1 MDQKII
7 LIIGQDR
14 IRKTKISTILQ
25 QCELADFE
33 YIHFS
38 SIYKAK
44 AAISECPPCLVLV
57 HVKRK
62 KEVIDFSGY
71 MQKNHARVPIILIMT
86 TDRSTTQ
93 TLMEKGAHHLMYLE
107 HVNQVSLMHVVL
119 AAIEQK
125 RVENE
130 LRSRDAILQAVN
142 YAAEVFLSRL
152 DWESRINDVLARL
165 GSATGSDHVYI
176 YKNEIR
182 QEVGLVSILQ
192 AEWITTGVQPLKGF
206 LEASGN
212 EYWASG
218 FQRWVEVLKRGEMI
232 FGNVLDLPPEEQ
244 PHLLKIGV
252 RSLAVVP
259 IFTDQLWWGF
269 IGYDQCCQGKNW
281 SSIEVDALKTAAKIL
296 GAAIARQD
304 AETRL
309 THLATHDYLTN
320 LPNRM
325 LLEDRFVLAVAR
337 AERSGKKFGI
347 IAIDLDKF
355 KLVNDAHGHPFGD
368 KVLVEVAWRLSEAV
382 RSSDTCARVGGDE
395 FTVLAEGINNKKDLR
410 RVMEKLAQSMEPEI
424 LIGEKQ
430 VFLTASMGA
439 SIYPNHGTQ
448 MEQLMKAADIAL
460 YQVKDA
466 YSGSKIFI
474 DEQISWL
481 KE

>member
-38 SIYKAK
+38 SINKAK

-71 MQKNHARVPIILIMT
+71 MQENHARVPIILIMT

-165 GSATGSDHVYI
+165 GSATGSDRVYI
-176 YKNEIR
+176 YKNEIH
-182 QEVGLVSILQ
+182 QEVGLVSKLQ
-192 AEWITTGVQPLKGF
+192 AEWTTTGVQPLKGF
-206 LEASGN
+206 SEASGN
-212 EYWASG
+212 EYRASG
-218 FQRWVEVLKRGEMI
+218 FQRWLEVLKRGEMI

-244 PHLLKIGV
+244 PHLLKMDV

-269 IGYDQCCQGKNW
+269 IGYDQCCQDKNW

-410 RVMEKLAQSMEPEI
+410 RVMEKLTQSMKPEI
-424 LIGEKQ
+424 SIDEKQ

-439 SIYPNHGTQ
+439 GIYPNHGTQ

-460 YQVKDA
+460 YQVKDV

>member
-1 MDQKII
+1 MDRKII
-7 LIIGQDR
+7 LIGQDQVGKIR
-14 IRKTKISTILQ
+14 ITAQLQ
-25 QCELADFE
+25 QCELTDFE

-38 SIYKAK
+38 SINKAK
-44 AAISECPPCLVLV
+44 AAISESPPCLVIM
-57 HVKRK
+57 HVRRK
-62 KEVIDFSGY
+62 ENVVDFSGY
-71 MQKNHARVPIILIMT
+71 MQENHARVPIILIMT
-86 TDRSTTQ
+86 TDYRTSQ
-93 TLMEKGAHHLMYLE
+93 ILMEKGVHHLMHPE
-107 HVNQVSLMHVVL
+107 HVNQISLMHVVL

-130 LRSRDAILQAVN
+130 LRSRDAIMQAVN

-152 DWESRINDVLARL
+152 DWGSRINGVLAGL
-165 GSATGSDHVYI
+165 GSATGSDRVYI
-176 YKNEIR
+176 YKNELH
-182 QEVGLVSILQ
+182 QEIGLVSVLE
-192 AEWITTGVQPLKGF
+192 AEWTSAGVQPMKDVT
-206 LEASGN
+206 ETSGN
-212 EYWASG
+212 EYQASG
-218 FQRWVEVLKRGEMI
+218 FQRWEEVLKRGEMI
-232 FGNVLDLPPEEQ
+232 YGSVLDLPPDEQ
-244 PHLLKIGV
+244 AHLLKLGV

-269 IGYDQCCQGKNW
+269 VGYDQCCQDKKW
-281 SSIEVDALKTAAKIL
+281 SLIEVDALKTAAKIL

-325 LLEDRFVLAVAR
+325 LLEDRFSLAVAR

-347 IAIDLDKF
+347 VAIDLDKF

-368 KVLVEVAWRLSEAV
+368 KVLIEVAWRLSEAV

-395 FTVLAEGINNKKDLR
+395 FTVIAEGMNNKKDLR
-410 RVMEKLAQSMEPEI
+410 RVMEKLTKSMKPEI
-424 LIGEKQ
+424 LIDGKQ
-430 VFLTASMGA
+430 VLLTASMGA

-460 YQVKDA
+460 YQVKDV

-474 DEQISWL
+474 DEQYSL
-481 KE
+481 LEE

>member
-1 MDQKII
+1 MDRKII
-7 LIIGQDR
+7 LIGQDR
-14 IRKTKISTILQ
+14 IRKTKISTLLQ
-25 QCELADFE
+25 QCELSDFE
-33 YIHFS
+33 YLHFS
-38 SIYKAK
+38 SINKAR
-44 AAISECPPCLVLV
+44 AAILECPPCLVLM
-57 HVKRK
+57 HVKK
-62 KEVIDFSGY
+62 KDKVVDFLGY
-71 MQKNHARVPIILIMT
+71 MRENHVCVPVILIMIS
-86 TDRSTTQ
+86 DRRTSQ
-93 TLMEKGAHHLMYLE
+93 TLMEKGVHHVIHPE
-107 HVNQVSLMHVVL
+107 HVNQVVLMQVIL

-130 LRSRDAILQAVN
+130 LRSRDAILQSVN

-165 GSATGSDHVYI
+165 GSATGSDRVYI
-176 YKNEIR
+176 YKNEMR
-182 QEVGLVSILQ
+182 QEVGLVSMLQ

-212 EYWASG
+212 EYRASG
-218 FQRWVEVLKRGEMI
+218 FQRWLEVLNRGEMI
-232 FGNVLDLPPEEQ
+232 YGSVLDLPTEEQ
-244 PHLLKIGV
+244 SHLLKMDV

-269 IGYDQCCQGKNW
+269 IGYDQCCQDKNW
-281 SSIEVDALKTAAKIL
+281 SSIEVNALKTAAKIL

-347 IAIDLDKF
+347 VAIDLDKF

-410 RVMEKLAQSMEPEI
+410 RVMEKLALSMKPEI
-424 LIGEKQ
+424 SIDGKQ

-460 YQVKDA
+460 YQVKDV

>member
-1 MDQKII
+1 M
-7 LIIGQDR
+7 
-14 IRKTKISTILQ
+14 
-25 QCELADFE
+25 
-33 YIHFS
+33 
-38 SIYKAK
+38 IY
-44 AAISECPPCLVLV
+44 
-57 HVKRK
+57 
-62 KEVIDFSGY
+62 
-71 MQKNHARVPIILIMT
+71 
-86 TDRSTTQ
+86 
-93 TLMEKGAHHLMYLE
+93 
-107 HVNQVSLMHVVL
+107 
-119 AAIEQK
+119 
-125 RVENE
+125 
-130 LRSRDAILQAVN
+130 
-142 YAAEVFLSRL
+142 
-152 DWESRINDVLARL
+152 
-165 GSATGSDHVYI
+165 GS
-176 YKNEIR
+176 
-182 QEVGLVSILQ
+182 
-192 AEWITTGVQPLKGF
+192 
-206 LEASGN
+206 
-212 EYWASG
+212 
-218 FQRWVEVLKRGEMI
+218 
-232 FGNVLDLPPEEQ
+232 VLDLPPEEQ
-244 PHLLKIGV
+244 AHLLKMDV

-259 IFTDQLWWGF
+259 IFTDQVWWGF
-269 IGYDQCCQGKNW
+269 IGYDQCRQDKKW

-337 AERSGKKFGI
+337 AKRSGKKFGI
-347 IAIDLDKF
+347 VTIDLDKF

-368 KVLVEVAWRLSEAV
+368 KVLVEVAWRFSEAI

-410 RVMEKLAQSMEPEI
+410 RVMEKISQSMKPEI
-424 LIGEKQ
+424 SINGKQ
-430 VFLTASMGA
+430 VILTASMGA

>member
-1 MDQKII
+1 MDRKII
-7 LIIGQDR
+7 LIGRDQVGKTR
-14 IRKTKISTILQ
+14 ISAQLQ
-25 QCELADFE
+25 QCELTDFE

-38 SIYKAK
+38 SINKAK
-44 AAISECPPCLVLV
+44 AAISECPPSLVLM

-62 KEVIDFSGY
+62 EKVVDFSGY
-71 MQKNHARVPIILIMT
+71 MQENHARVPIILIIA
-86 TDRSTTQ
+86 TDRRTSQ
-93 TLMEKGAHHLMYLE
+93 ILMERGVHHVMHPE
-107 HVNQVSLMHVVL
+107 HVNQVSLMHVIL

-142 YAAEVFLSRL
+142 CAAEVFLSRL
-152 DWESRINDVLARL
+152 DWESLINDVLARL
-165 GSATGSDHVYI
+165 GIATGSDRVYI
-176 YKNEIR
+176 YKNEMR
-182 QEVGLVSILQ
+182 QEIGLVSMLQ
-192 AEWITTGVQPLKGF
+192 AEWIAVGVQPLKD
-206 LEASGN
+206 LSEASGN
-212 EYWASG
+212 EYQESG
-218 FQRWVEVLKRGEMI
+218 FQRWLEVLKRGEMI
-232 FGNVLDLPPEEQ
+232 YGSVLDLPPEEQ
-244 PHLLKIGV
+244 AHLLKMDV

-269 IGYDQCCQGKNW
+269 IGYDQCCQDKKW

-347 IAIDLDKF
+347 VAIDLDKF

-410 RVMEKLAQSMEPEI
+410 RVLEKLTQSIKPEI
-424 LIGEKQ
+424 SIDGKR

-460 YQVKDA
+460 YQVKEA
-466 YSGSKIFI
+466 CSGSKIFI
-474 DEQISWL
+474 DGQISWL

>member
-1 MDQKII
+1 MDRKII
-7 LIIGQDR
+7 FIGQNRVGKIR
-14 IRKTKISTILQ
+14 ITAQLQ
-25 QCELADFE
+25 QCELTDFE

-38 SIYKAK
+38 SINKAK
-44 AAISECPPCLVLV
+44 AAISECPPSLVIM
-57 HVKRK
+57 HVRRK
-62 KEVIDFSGY
+62 EKVIDFLGY
-71 MQKNHARVPIILIMT
+71 MQENHVRVPIILIMI
-86 TDRSTTQ
+86 TDYRTSQ
-93 TLMEKGAHHLMYLE
+93 TLMEKGVHHLMHPK
-107 HVNQVSLMHVVL
+107 HVNQISLMQVVL

-152 DWESRINDVLARL
+152 DWGSRINSVLAGL
-165 GSATGSDHVYI
+165 GSATGSDRVYI
-176 YKNEIR
+176 YKNELH
-182 QEVGLVSILQ
+182 QEIGLVSVLE
-192 AEWITTGVQPLKGF
+192 AEWTTAGVQPMKDVTDT
-206 LEASGN
+206 SGN
-212 EYWASG
+212 EYQASG
-218 FQRWVEVLKRGEMI
+218 FQRWEEVLKRGEMI
-232 FGNVLDLPPEEQ
+232 YGSVLDLPPEEQ
-244 PHLLKIGV
+244 AHLLKMGV

-269 IGYDQCCQGKNW
+269 IGYDQCCQDKKW
-281 SSIEVDALKTAAKIL
+281 SPIEVDALKTAAKIL

-325 LLEDRFVLAVAR
+325 LLEDRFSLAVAR

-347 IAIDLDKF
+347 VAIDLDKF

-410 RVMEKLAQSMEPEI
+410 RVMEKLTKSLKPEI
-424 LIGEKQ
+424 LIDGKQ
-430 VFLTASMGA
+430 VLLTASMGA

-460 YQVKDA
+460 YQVKDV

-474 DEQISWL
+474 DEQYSL
-481 KE
+481 LEE

>member
-1 MDQKII
+1 MDRKII
-7 LIIGQDR
+7 LIGQDR
-14 IRKTKISTILQ
+14 IEKTNISTLLQ
-25 QCELADFE
+25 QCELTDFD

-44 AAISECPPCLVLV
+44 AAILERSPCLVLV

-62 KEVIDFSGY
+62 DKVVDFLDY
-71 MQKNHARVPIILIMT
+71 MWENHARIPVILIMT
-86 TDRSTTQ
+86 ADCRTSQ
-93 TLMEKGAHHLMYLE
+93 TLMKKGVHHVIHPE
-107 HVNQVSLMHVVL
+107 HVNQVSLMQVVL

-130 LRSRDAILQAVN
+130 LRSRDAILQSVN
-142 YAAEVFLSRL
+142 YAAEIFLSRL

-165 GSATGSDHVYI
+165 GTATGSDRVYI

-182 QEVGLVSILQ
+182 QEIGLVSMLQ
-192 AEWITTGVQPLKGF
+192 AEWFAPGVQPLGDL
-206 LEASGN
+206 LEGSGN
-212 EYWASG
+212 EYRASG
-218 FQRWVEVLKRGEMI
+218 FQRWLDVLKRGEMI
-232 FGNVLDLPPEEQ
+232 YGSVLDLPPEEQ
-244 PHLLKIGV
+244 AHLLKMDV

-259 IFTDQLWWGF
+259 IFTDQVWWGF
-269 IGYDQCCQGKNW
+269 IGYDQCRQDKKW

-347 IAIDLDKF
+347 VAIDLDKF

-368 KVLVEVAWRLSEAV
+368 KVLVEVAWRFSEAI

-410 RVMEKLAQSMEPEI
+410 RVMEKISQSMKPEI
-424 LIGEKQ
+424 SINGKQ
-430 VFLTASMGA
+430 VILTASMGA